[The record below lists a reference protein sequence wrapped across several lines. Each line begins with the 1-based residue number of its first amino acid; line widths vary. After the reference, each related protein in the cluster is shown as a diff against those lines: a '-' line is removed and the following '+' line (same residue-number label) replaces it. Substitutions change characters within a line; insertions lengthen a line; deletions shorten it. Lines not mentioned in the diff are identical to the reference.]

1 MSHAVA
7 CKDHLLGLINE
18 ANDVHELVAVCA
30 TITTVLTHTE
40 GLWMEATYCYKA
52 KEIAARCVSELHCY
66 ETTCQR
72 HKTHEMI
79 TRHIDALRTL
89 EERYHKLQ
97 HQTMQESH
105 NALGVRYL
113 TNAEL
118 AS

>member
-40 GLWMEATYCYKA
+40 GLWIEAMYCYKA
-52 KEIAARCVSELHCY
+52 KEIAARCVSELRCSMDWVQH
-66 ETTCQR
+66 
-72 HKTHEMI
+72 HKTLEMI
-79 TRHIDALRTL
+79 ARHIDALRML

-97 HQTMQESH
+97 HQWLFGVEQVFAH
-105 NALGVRYL
+105 RALHDRPDQG
-113 TNAEL
+113 
-118 AS
+118 